1 MKRGINRI
9 NRKIVMA
16 RSLSIGLAV
25 SFFASTALYAA
36 ENAALADAAHG
47 KNIFMNICSHCHNAS
62 FEESA
67 VGAPGLM
74 DVLDRHSEEWIF
86 KWLQGPGEFAKKDE
100 TAKALVESNSF
111 GLVMPTLPDMQDA
124 QNRRDVIAFLKTL
137 KSE

>member
-9 NRKIVMA
+9 NRKIAMA
-16 RSLSIGLAV
+16 RSLTLGLAM
-25 SFFASTALYAA
+25 SFFATAPSYAA
-36 ENAALADAAHG
+36 ENATPADAAHG
-47 KNIFMNICSHCHNAS
+47 KAIFLNICSHCHNAS

-74 DVLDRHSEEWIF
+74 DVLDRHNEEWLF
-86 KWLQGPGEFAKKDE
+86 TWLQGPAEFAKTDE
-100 TAKALVESNSF
+100 TAKALVESNPF
-111 GLVMPTLPDMQDA
+111 GLTMPTLPDMQDA